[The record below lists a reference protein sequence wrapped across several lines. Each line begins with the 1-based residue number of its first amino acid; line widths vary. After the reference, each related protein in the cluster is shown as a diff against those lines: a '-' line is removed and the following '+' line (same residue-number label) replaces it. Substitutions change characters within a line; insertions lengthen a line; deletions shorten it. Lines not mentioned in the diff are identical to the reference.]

1 MNRKLLEGIKYS
13 PVSRLATLPLRARAA
28 VPPVAKSGL
37 HALRWIFRSREISEH
52 GYDYDPLGILSLA
65 AAASL
70 MTGVSPETARGFA
83 AELLA
88 DGDFVDRYVRRVR
101 STRLKYTLDRR
112 VPFGKSLFF
121 YVLVRS
127 ARPRL
132 IFEAGT
138 LNGSGSLAMSRA
150 LLRNAKEGS
159 PGRILTVDS
168 RLDRGELLEGD
179 EGGLVT
185 RLCGDSVELLLAM
198 NNPIDFFIHDTT
210 NLAAHTIAQF
220 SALEQHLAPGA
231 VVLTSWFGQ
240 EFADFCERNSLAYI
254 EVSPRPADT
263 WYTGSRHGLACDLAA
278 RSRQAAQGRLG
289 TQE

>member
-1 MNRKLLEGIKYS
+1 MNRSLLERIKYS
-13 PVSRLATLPLRARAA
+13 PVSRLATLPHRVRAA
-28 VPPVAKSGL
+28 VPLVARSGL
-37 HALRWIFRSREISEH
+37 HALRWIVGSREISDH
-52 GYDYDPLGILSLA
+52 GYDYEPVGILSLA

-70 MTGVSPETARGFA
+70 ITGVSPATARGFA
-83 AELLA
+83 AELPA
-88 DGDFVDRYVRRVR
+88 DRDFADRYMRRVR

-112 VPFGKSLFF
+112 VHFGKLLFY

-150 LLRNAKEGS
+150 LQRNAKEGS
-159 PGRILTVDS
+159 PGRILTVDY

-185 RLCGDSVELLLAM
+185 RLCGDSVELLLGM
-198 NNPIDFFIHDTT
+198 NDPIDLFIHDTT
-210 NLAAHTIAQF
+210 NLPAHTIAQF
-220 SALEQHLAPGA
+220 SALEHHLAPGA
-231 VVLTSWFGQ
+231 VVVTSWFGQ
-240 EFADFCERNSLAYI
+240 EFADFCERNSLAYV
-254 EVSPRPADT
+254 EVSPKPADT

-278 RSRQAAQGRLG
+278 RSRQAAQ
-289 TQE
+289 